1 MRHAAR
7 TDANKSTIVEALR
20 QAGCI
25 VYDLRLPVDLLV
37 GIPGSPG
44 VTLPMELKNG
54 KMPPSH
60 RTHTEV
66 QSRFIA
72 SWPAPVA
79 TVTDVESALRA
90 VAAVR
95 SKA

>member
-20 QAGCI
+20 AAGCI
-25 VYDLRLPVDLLV
+25 VYDLRLPVDLMV
-37 GIPGSPG
+37 GVPGNPG
-44 VTLPMELKNG
+44 VTLLMELKDG
-54 KMPPSH
+54 RKPPSA
-60 RTHTEV
+60 RGHTDV
-66 QSRFIA
+66 QARFLA
-72 SWPAPVA
+72 NWPAPTC